1 MAKAKLL
8 SFTPVMRGGVHS
20 TWTKDNKT
28 YYNFNVEFDNGDK
41 GQASSNSSTPKWK
54 VGESYTYELSTN
66 SSGYVSIRSMKS
78 ADFVPGGGSR
88 NNPDE
93 NKNIAYNVSLDCA
106 IKYAAFKNQKA
117 LPTDVGVDLEAIQK
131 IAKYFMPL
139 LVPHIEDKQKFISAC
154 SALKQSV
161 AIAENN
167 ISISNTGAKIT
178 KLEEV
183 VGVFNIVFNNLLTN
197 GNPSMG

>member
-1 MAKAKLL
+1 MAKAKLK
-8 SFTPVMRGGVHS
+8 SFTPVMRNNEHS
-20 TWTKDNKT
+20 TWTKDGKT

-106 IKYAAFKNQKA
+106 IKYATFKNQKV
-117 LPTDVGVDLEAIQK
+117 LPTDVGVQLDDIVK

-139 LVPHIEDKQKFISAC
+139 LIPHVEDKQKFISAC
-154 SALKQSV
+154 SALKQTI

-167 ISISNTGAKIT
+167 ISTNSSGAKIS

-183 VGVFNIVFNNLLTN
+183 VTVFNVVFNNLLTN